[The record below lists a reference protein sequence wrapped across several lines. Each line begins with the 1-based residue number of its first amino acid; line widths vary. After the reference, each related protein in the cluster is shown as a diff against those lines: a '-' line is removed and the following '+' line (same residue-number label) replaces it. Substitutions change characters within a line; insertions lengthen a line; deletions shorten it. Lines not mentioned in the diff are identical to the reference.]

1 MNDGR
6 WCFSYSIRQ
15 LFLSTLLVNVS
26 YLFILTGKEEE
37 VSIDELLSDSGFQ
50 EENNYVQVSNLVQI
64 SSAVNIKAHR

>member
-6 WCFSYSIRQ
+6 WCFSYSIWQ

-37 VSIDELLSDSGFQ
+37 VSIDKLLSNSGFQ

>member
-1 MNDGR
+1 M
-6 WCFSYSIRQ
+6 
-15 LFLSTLLVNVS
+15 LLVNVS

-37 VSIDELLSDSGFQ
+37 VSIDKLLSNSGFQ